1 MNYIVNTKKLTKIYD
16 GVVAVNGVDLKI
28 KKGDI
33 YAIVGPNGSGKTT
46 IMKLLTNLI
55 KPSEGSIELF
65 GEKLTP
71 NSFHLNSKIGSIIE
85 KPTFYEKLSGR
96 ENLNIHCEYL
106 GYYNKSAVDESLEI
120 VGLDY
125 ITSKSVS
132 NYSVGMKQ
140 RLGLAR
146 AVISRP
152 ELLIL
157 DEPIQGI
164 DPEGIIE
171 IRSLLKRLSEVYG
184 TTVFVSSHI
193 LSEVEQMANQIGF
206 IDKGNIVNEINISK
220 LSSSDRKYYEINCSD
235 NSKALIVLDSL
246 FNSKDYKLYDN
257 SIRIYNTDIEL
268 QSILYKLM
276 NEGINIDSFNKKTT
290 SLEEYYMNTIFR
302 NNNDVE
308 NK

>member
-1 MNYIVNTKKLTKIYD
+1 MNYIVNTKKLTKIYN
-16 GVVAVNGVDLKI
+16 GIEAVNNVDLKI

-33 YAIVGPNGSGKTT
+33 YAILGPNGSGKTT

-55 KPSEGSIELF
+55 KPSEGIIELF

-71 NSFHLNSKIGSIIE
+71 NSFNINSRIGSIIE
-85 KPTFYEKLSGR
+85 KPVFYEKLSGR
-96 ENLNIHCEYL
+96 DNLNIHCEYL
-106 GYYNKSAVDESLEI
+106 GYHNKSAIDESLEI

-125 ITSKSVS
+125 IGSKSVA

-146 AVISRP
+146 AIISKP

-171 IRSLLKRLSEVYG
+171 IRNLIKRLPEIYG
-184 TTVFVSSHI
+184 TTVFISSHI
-193 LSEVEQMANQIGF
+193 LSEIEQIANIIGF
-206 IDKGNIVNEINISK
+206 IDKGNIINEIDVSK
-220 LSSSDRKYYEINCSD
+220 LSSNDRKYYEINCSD
-235 NSKALIVLDSL
+235 NIKALIVLDSL
-246 FNSKDYKLYDN
+246 FNSKDYKLFDN

-276 NEGINIDSFNKKTT
+276 NEGININSFNKRST
-290 SLEEYYMNTIFR
+290 SLEEYYMNTISK
-302 NNNDVE
+302 NNGFE
-308 NK
+308 